1 MTYPAYEP
9 TDRRYV
15 HGEWPITRH
24 RFMANTEQ
32 RVLHATAKTGQ
43 ELRLTYANQT
53 TEIVQQF
60 LYHYDAMYGMQYAF
74 EIPNEVYEG
83 WDGSKD
89 LLGRKQLWQYKDI
102 PRITSQKGLI
112 ATLQV
117 TLVVATSQAIRCP
130 DPAAAAAETL
140 AITPRNEVP
149 YTPQYYED
157 INSSGMRRYEVR
169 SRFVVTSYCFREC
182 ANDADRG
189 CTPDQIFE
197 DGSFGADPFIKE
209 ARSIR
214 ITTNGVWKRTVCDPP
229 AEERPTKLCFLIETQ
244 NEAGEWSEWHRA
256 EELEGEEKVI
266 NLGRYNPDRY
276 YWYYRLLSVTIDG
289 TPQDLDPG
297 GSPTA
302 YPSPNDPT
310 QCFILDSTKVYKSHW
325 FKAGITHQ
333 YAPCNINCSP
343 FVTQTTEE
351 TDADTN
357 SNGPVPHT
365 LEKLKSMDWGYN
377 GNCQVGDTS
386 SQWYIKDADGRNIS
400 PFRNTN
406 SQLINSSGP
415 SGSFCTIGPDGE
427 TLDTG
432 SDPILQYYIEPE
444 TGEKIY
450 PVPCEINLPVEPGC
464 PPVTPLPPLPPGP
477 PPGNGEYEPTPDPDP
492 DGNSPDGPDGPNP
505 PPSPGPGPG
514 IQPEPEDPLRD
525 PEDPDCSPDAVGTFV
540 VKTRAHVQL
549 PTRYTCNGIDLYE
562 AAEYEITDYEITFAA
577 TDIRVYTSRTEE
589 YVLECAG
596 PFDFQKSALRLY
608 NIYVQGSGCGV
619 PYKQDGEWFAVG
631 VGGGAYIGRQGESTK
646 YYYVTVPKNG
656 SISASTSIVRWGE
669 IVSVTKDG
677 IPFTPQR
684 FPFTPYPDLS
694 PHREPYYDCLCPPEG
709 QTVRQT
715 VEPRAGNNS
724 ASRFPDYH
732 PSSRTY
738 ELADWNTK
746 RFAGAMT
753 GQSVT
758 IPLTRQSVPSD
769 GKLSLTF
776 ANRADNVAEDI
787 LRHYHA
793 FTGGFKTFKL
803 STEIF
808 EDWNSSYKNELR
820 QAGWIYDAPPQV
832 TTSHPGTS
840 TTSVR
845 LALVKYSPFIPGSE
859 PAPEPEPEPPIQI
872 PGSRIQIFIDDSGS
886 METLENFLRDMV
898 PTTLKKCLLPHYGG
912 DESLYADR
920 VRVIYMSQDLLSSEQ
935 CYRAAYWIDEDSSGQ
950 SPTTELINIIFQDE
964 SSLAYLPDSR
974 DVADWTINSP
984 REIPFEQDINTL
996 RSRVNAYRD
1005 PDYAAPSQF
1014 NAVFGPGFYNGFI
1027 FKVINTEYYKQDS
1040 IWFGEFLEAVQKGQG
1055 NYTGT
1060 YSSKDIPELKYTYD
1074 IPIVDDQYYY
1084 MNLIIDAINSL
1095 GYNVPKCR

>member
-117 TLVVATSQAIRCP
+117 TLVVATTQAIRCP

-256 EELEGEEKVI
+256 EELEGEEQVV

-289 TPQDLDPG
+289 IPQDLDPG
-297 GSPTA
+297 GSTDD
-302 YPSPNDPT
+302 SP
-310 QCFILDSTKVYKSHW
+310 L
-325 FKAGITHQ
+325 
-333 YAPCNINCSP
+333 
-343 FVTQTTEE
+343 
-351 TDADTN
+351 
-357 SNGPVPHT
+357 
-365 LEKLKSMDWGYN
+365 
-377 GNCQVGDTS
+377 
-386 SQWYIKDADGRNIS
+386 
-400 PFRNTN
+400 
-406 SQLINSSGP
+406 
-415 SGSFCTIGPDGE
+415 
-427 TLDTG
+427 
-432 SDPILQYYIEPE
+432 
-444 TGEKIY
+444 
-450 PVPCEINLPVEPGC
+450 C

-505 PPSPGPGPG
+505 PPSPGPGDPA
-514 IQPEPEDPLRD
+514 PEPEDPLRD

-631 VGGGAYIGRQGESTK
+631 VGGGGYIGRQGESTK

-1040 IWFGEFLEAVQKGQG
+1040 IWFGEFLEAVEKGQG